1 MNEPI
6 LKEPPSRSQ
15 PDAKRN
21 LWYGGLAALA
31 LVVLVAFALSRHAA
45 ADKGAKGDTA
55 PASAASDSGDAA
67 KSADPVAVQV
77 APATL
82 GAVTTTVMAQGT
94 LAAGQG
100 GIARVA
106 VTTAGRL
113 RQVLVR
119 EGDHVSAGQLVAQV
133 DNRSQVAQA
142 QSALAALNA
151 AQAQT
156 RGAQL
161 TSRAAAID
169 QSNTLANA
177 RLAVQAAQLDRDN
190 AIKQAQFTLQ
200 SAVSDYQKAQRE
212 TGVQGAANAVHAA
225 QLALQAARLDRT
237 AAVQQA
243 QNALDQARTDEAKL
257 RAGARPQE
265 IAQADQAVQQATA
278 TRDRAAT
285 EVQRVQFLFDKGI
298 RAGRELD
305 DANTAL
311 KVAEAGLATARNAA
325 NLVRAGA
332 RPEDLQAASLKTQAA
347 ADLVRQTGQ
356 SNDAKIAQAQAA
368 LRAAELSAQQTRGQR
383 PTDLH
388 SAELKVK
395 AAREALAQAQNTG
408 QAKLRQALSG
418 ARQAEGTLQVAA
430 KAQDAQAA
438 QAATAQKSAD
448 LAAAQTQVAYGDLR
462 APLSG
467 IVTRRALNAGDMADP
482 AVPILEITDPN
493 ALNLQANLP
502 AEMGAGVRAGMVA
515 HVTTDAAPGLV
526 FPGSVTSVGSVD
538 PQTNLLA
545 VRIAVSGGAN
555 TNSGLRPGMF
565 ATAQIVTQTNP
576 LAILVPRQAIVNRDG
591 KPAVMTV
598 GGDNKAHEKA
608 VVTGAPQ
615 GAKVQIV
622 SGLKPG
628 ERVIVQGQYELED
641 GAKVE
646 VGAGEKKAGKEADK
660 AKPGD

>member
-1 MNEPI
+1 MNE
-6 LKEPPSRSQ
+6 SAARAQ
-15 PDAKRN
+15 PGSKRA
-21 LWYGGLAALA
+21 LWYGGLVALA
-31 LVVLVAFALSRHAA
+31 LIVLLALARGRHATA
-45 ADKGAKGDTA
+45 EKGAKGDTA
-55 PASAASDSGDAA
+55 SAAPDAGDKGGDSKGDVA
-67 KSADPVAVQV
+67 KSTDPVAVQV
-77 APATL
+77 APAML
-82 GAVTTTVMAQGT
+82 GPVTTTVMAQGT

-119 EGDHVSAGQLVAQV
+119 EGDHVTAGQLVAQV

-142 QSALAALNA
+142 HSALAALNA

-161 TSRAAAID
+161 TSRAAAVD
-169 QSNTLANA
+169 QVNTLANS

-190 AIKQAQFTLQ
+190 AVKQAQLALQ
-200 SAVSDYQKAQRE
+200 SAVSDLQKVQRE
-212 TGVQGAANAVHAA
+212 TGTQGAVNSVHAA
-225 QLALQAARLDRT
+225 QLALRAARLDRA

-265 IAQADQAVQQATA
+265 IVQADQAIQQATA

-298 RAGRELD
+298 RARRELD
-305 DANTAL
+305 DATTTL

-332 RPEDLQAASLKTQAA
+332 RPEDLQAASLKTQSAT
-347 ADLVRQTGQ
+347 DLVRQTGQ

-408 QAKLRQALSG
+408 AAKLHQARSG

-448 LAAAQTQVAYGDLR
+448 LAAAQTQVAFGDLR

-482 AVPILEITDPN
+482 AVPILEITDPT
-493 ALNLQANLP
+493 ALNLLANLP

-515 HVTTDAAPGLV
+515 HVTTDAAPGRV
-526 FPGSVTSVGSVD
+526 FPASVTSVGSVD

-555 TNSGLRPGMF
+555 ANTGLRPGMF

-576 LAILVPRQAIVNRDG
+576 LAILVPRQAVLTRDG

-598 GGDNKAHEKA
+598 GGDNKAHEKP

-615 GAKVQIV
+615 GAKVQII

-628 ERVIVQGQYELED
+628 ERVIVMGQYELDE

-646 VGAGEKKAGKEADK
+646 VGGAAEKKGK
-660 AKPGD
+660 